1 MSEWMIFGHRGM
13 LGHVLQEK
21 TQADGFDLPE
31 CDITDRNAVLELVKS
46 QQPKVII
53 NCAAFTQVD
62 AAEAAEEKAT
72 LINGIA
78 VGYLAEAARAV
89 DAYFLTISTDYV
101 FPGEGVTPYNEDDP
115 VGPQSAYGRSKLAG
129 EQAVRSV
136 GGRWAIARTQWLYG
150 QGGKNFI
157 DTIARLGKEKES
169 LKVVSDQVGAPTW
182 TVDLTEMLI
191 ALANNQAQGIYHTAN
206 SGYASWYEVASLI
219 IAELGLPCKVNP
231 CTSAEYPLPAK
242 RPNNS
247 RLNPDKITALMGKAP
262 RPWQEAV
269 REYLRLRIAD

>member
-1 MSEWMIFGHRGM
+1 MGKLIIFGHRGM
-13 LGHVLQEK
+13 LGHVLQAR
-21 TQADGFDLPE
+21 TQAEGFDLPE
-31 CDITDRNAVLELVKS
+31 CDITDRKTVLDLVQS
-46 QQPKVII
+46 RRPEIII

-72 LINGIA
+72 RINGVA
-78 VGYLAEAARAV
+78 VGYLAEAAREV

-101 FPGEGVTPYNEDDP
+101 FPGEGETPYKEDDP
-115 VGPQSAYGRSKLAG
+115 VGPQCAYGRSKLAG
-129 EQAVRSV
+129 EEAVRSV

-169 LKVVSDQVGAPTW
+169 LKVVNDQVGAPTW

-191 ALANNQAQGIYHTAN
+191 ALTNNQAQGIYHTAN

-219 IAELGLPCKVNP
+219 IAELGLPCKIIP

-247 RLNPDKITALMGKAP
+247 RLNLDKITALMGKLP
-262 RPWQEAV
+262 RPWQLAV
-269 REYLRLRIAD
+269 REYLRLRIGN